1 MEEETMINPAKIA
14 ENERLKEEKQDERR
28 LLLIDEERIEKRERE
43 MFERKQR
50 TVH

>member
-1 MEEETMINPAKIA
+1 MLNPAKIA

-28 LLLIDEERIEKRERE
+28 LVLIDEERIEKRERE

>member
-1 MEEETMINPAKIA
+1 MLNPAKIA

-43 MFERKQR
+43 MFERK
-50 TVH
+50 